1 MQYKLGAPFVL
12 VHTIQKQK
20 KKQYCIRL
28 IRIGMTPPA
37 PNMEEKLPNL
47 PNIDRVIISVPALLQ
62 KNHRLVWN
70 RTGKQWTIFQN
81 YHIQRRNDSE
91 SSCSKRSGTST
102 RIILHIF
109 LNSRDKRPQVT
120 KI

>member
-1 MQYKLGAPFVL
+1 MRKTGKKTVLYKIDTDRNDTSGP
-12 VHTIQKQK
+12 K
-20 KKQYCIRL
+20 YGR
-28 IRIGMTPPA
+28 
-37 PNMEEKLPNL
+37 KLPNL
-47 PNIDRVIISVPALLQ
+47 SNIDRVIISVPALLQ